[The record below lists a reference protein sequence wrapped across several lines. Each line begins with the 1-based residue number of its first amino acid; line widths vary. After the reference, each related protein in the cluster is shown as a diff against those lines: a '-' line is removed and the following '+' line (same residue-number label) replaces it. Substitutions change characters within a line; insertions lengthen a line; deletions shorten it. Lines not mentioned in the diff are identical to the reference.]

1 MGYTHYFPGL
11 IATADVIADARKII
25 EAAPVT
31 VCGPKGQGL
40 PILNEAE
47 GIRLNGFAAAGEAH
61 ETFRLQGT
69 IEPSHPDMRTFCTT
83 NAMLYDVVVRA
94 ILIAAAV
101 RALESTSSTIRSDG
115 RWDNWAAGVALFEKA
130 VRPLTEDEKIAL
142 ELDVEA
148 MRPARESNPSG
159 GQPDLQ

>member
-11 IATADVIADARKII
+11 MATAEVIDDARKII
-25 EAAPVT
+25 DNTSVT

-40 PILNEAE
+40 PILDETE
-47 GIRLNGFAAAGEAH
+47 GIRLNGSRAAGEAY
-61 ETFRLQGT
+61 ETFHLRGT
-69 IEPSHPDMRTFCTT
+69 KEPHYPDMWTFCKTEQKP
-83 NAMLYDVVVRA
+83 YDEVVTA

-101 RALESTSSTIRSDG
+101 RLDGPLRSDG
-115 RWDNWAAGVALFEKA
+115 RWDNWAAGVELFERA

-148 MRPARESNPSG
+148 MRPQHLAE
-159 GQPDLQ
+159 D

>member
-25 EAAPVT
+25 AASSVT
-31 VCGPKGQGL
+31 ICGPDGQGL
-40 PILNEAE
+40 PILNAAE
-47 GIRLNGFAAAGEAH
+47 GIRLNGFAAAGEAY
-61 ETFRLQGT
+61 ETFHLGGT
-69 IEPSHPDMRTFCTT
+69 DEPRYPGMWTLCKTENRP
-83 NAMLYDVVVRA
+83 YDEVVTA

-101 RALESTSSTIRSDG
+101 RALDSTSGSVRSDG
-115 RWDNWAAGVALFEKA
+115 CWDKWAAGVALFETA

-148 MRPARESNPSG
+148 MRPV
-159 GQPDLQ
+159 PDQS

>member
-11 IATADVIADARKII
+11 TATTGVIDDARKII
-25 EAAPVT
+25 DNTSVT

-40 PILNEAE
+40 PILDEAE
-47 GIRLNGFAAAGEAH
+47 GIRLNGFRAAGEAC
-61 ETFRLQGT
+61 ETFHLRGT
-69 IEPSHPDMRTFCTT
+69 KEPHYPDMWTFCKTEQ
-83 NAMLYDVVVRA
+83 LPYDEVVTA

-101 RALESTSSTIRSDG
+101 RSAASLEVRLRSDG
-115 RWDNWAAGVALFEKA
+115 RWDSWAAGVALFERA

-148 MRPARESNPSG
+148 IRPEPHTTPRPGDE
-159 GQPDLQ
+159 